1 MLDIQDKTSLLEKI
15 MAHFGWYKV
24 KMVEF
29 PVTRVETNISLVHE
43 VALTD
48 QEIQDA
54 IDKIKQERSSEQEH
68 QERNSSRQTT
78 KTSRSNS
85 PKRTTNI
92 QKKGI

>member
-1 MLDIQDKTSLLEKI
+1 MLDIQDKTPLLEKI

-48 QEIQDA
+48 QEIQNG

-68 QERNSSRQTT
+68 QERNRSRQAT

-85 PKRTTNI
+85 SKRTTNI

>member
-1 MLDIQDKTSLLEKI
+1 MLDIQDKTPLLEKI

-54 IDKIKQERSSEQEH
+54 INKIKQERSSEQEH
-68 QERNSSRQTT
+68 QTRNQVRTATQKSN
-78 KTSRSNS
+78 SNS
-85 PKRTTNI
+85 PKRTTRS
-92 QKKGI
+92 KTKR

>member
-1 MLDIQDKTSLLEKI
+1 MLDIQDKTPLLEKI

-24 KMVEF
+24 KMIEF

-43 VALTD
+43 VNLSD
-48 QEIQDA
+48 EEIENA
-54 IDKIKQERSSEQEH
+54 INQIKQERSGEQEH
-68 QERNSSRQTT
+68 QERNRSRQAT